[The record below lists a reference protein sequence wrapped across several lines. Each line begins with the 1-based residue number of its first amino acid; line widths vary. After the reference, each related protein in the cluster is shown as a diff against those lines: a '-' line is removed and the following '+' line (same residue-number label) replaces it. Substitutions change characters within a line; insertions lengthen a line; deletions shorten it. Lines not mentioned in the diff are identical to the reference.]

1 MLATHEGDRDN
12 LRRCRPPHL
21 QHADAHHDAPR
32 VQRAALRSQRDDL
45 ADAFE
50 KHDQTLYYP
59 IDSEKSESKYY
70 PTGLPSAR
78 ALPPI
83 AEIFDHESKSYAPAQ
98 RKLSTVVHLGAWT
111 AARQAAHDFD
121 EHHPHPTTR
130 NRDGVRF
137 IGSSQWGAGSWLDIT
152 PDGSRRTKID
162 SPEFAVA
169 LQRRGGLF
177 LAAMCPACDV
187 LEARGEDVD
196 RFGDKEANPGEYNLR
211 HNATLRAV
219 ANMVRAVA
227 IGPVILGDKE
237 HPDRTAHLNTGYAV
251 DIAELDPDQDT
262 LYEIK
267 VPSLLKQSFAAGR
280 GSKKHGGCPASVGHL
295 HGFGSTAEQLRVK
308 VKGCRARGSERQGP
322 FDHATGKGWVKER
335 RGDYYDAIHVK
346 KHRTLLFLVESSGGI
361 GGDGQEQCVRLS
373 KRARGHIGADRTT
386 YGTLR
391 TSPQTF
397 LTHHI
402 QQITKAAVF
411 YDAKAILRSV
421 DVRKAVAARPQDG
434 APPTQPRSRPAQHR
448 PHPTRTLT
456 RTRMA
461 R

>member
-1 MLATHEGDRDN
+1 MG
-12 LRRCRPPHL
+12 
-21 QHADAHHDAPR
+21 R
-32 VQRAALRSQRDDL
+32 VTGAQGVQGGAVGAAG
-45 ADAFE
+45 A
-50 KHDQTLYYP
+50 
-59 IDSEKSESKYY
+59 
-70 PTGLPSAR
+70 
-78 ALPPI
+78 
-83 AEIFDHESKSYAPAQ
+83 
-98 RKLSTVVHLGAWT
+98 LSTTIPGCMGEVAGIGWVLG
-111 AARQAAHDFD
+111 
-121 EHHPHPTTR
+121 
-130 NRDGVRF
+130 RDQKSGT
-137 IGSSQWGAGSWLDIT
+137 SSGT
-152 PDGSRRTKID
+152 YC
-162 SPEFAVA
+162 E
-169 LQRRGGLF
+169 
-177 LAAMCPACDV
+177 
-187 LEARGEDVD
+187 
-196 RFGDKEANPGEYNLR
+196 
-211 HNATLRAV
+211 
-219 ANMVRAVA
+219 
-227 IGPVILGDKE
+227 
-237 HPDRTAHLNTGYAV
+237 
-251 DIAELDPDQDT
+251 T

-280 GSKKHGGCPASVGHL
+280 GSNKHSGCAASVGHL
-295 HGFGSTAEQLRVK
+295 YGFGSTAEQLRVK

-335 RGDYYDAIHVK
+335 RGDYYDAIHIK

-421 DVRKAVAARPQDG
+421 DVRKAVAARPHDG